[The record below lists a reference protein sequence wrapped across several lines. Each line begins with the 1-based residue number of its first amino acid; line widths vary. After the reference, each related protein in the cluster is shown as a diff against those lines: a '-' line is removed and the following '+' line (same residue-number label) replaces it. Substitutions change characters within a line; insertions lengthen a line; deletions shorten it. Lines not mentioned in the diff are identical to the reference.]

1 MNCQKETKELSLGPS
16 ALIPFMGAL
25 PSWLFHLPKVPPPDL
40 GGQGILGRTQFKP
53 QEYSTRKFPGGLV
66 VRTSVVI
73 FHCQWLR
80 FNPWLGNWH
89 YTCCKAP
96 PKKKKNKKPPKTIH
110 AIIWNEI
117 YKYIFKAS
125 IYKILQYSGKFS
137 NYKLVNPDY
146 LLLYL
151 KRQS

>member
-96 PKKKKNKKPPKTIH
+96 PKKKKTKNLPKQFMQLSEMRYTNIFLKH
-110 AIIWNEI
+110 LYIKYCNIQVSFPIINWLILII
-117 YKYIFKAS
+117 YYFI
-125 IYKILQYSGKFS
+125 
-137 NYKLVNPDY
+137 
-146 LLLYL
+146 
-151 KRQS
+151 